1 MAKISEVF
9 GRVNEFGT
17 VDILYID
24 DAEPASCIED
34 APLTINNI
42 KHACHAC
49 HAGQTIESV
58 KYNSS
63 KITITISDA
72 RLLGIEIEGA

>member
-9 GRVNEFGT
+9 GRINEFGT

-24 DAEPASCIED
+24 DAEPATCIED

-42 KHACHAC
+42 KHAW

-72 RLLGIEIEGA
+72 RQLGIEIEGA

>member
-1 MAKISEVF
+1 MAKISEIF
-9 GRVNEFGT
+9 GRINEFGT
-17 VDILYID
+17 VDILYIE
-24 DAEPASCIED
+24 DAEPATCIED
-34 APLTINNI
+34 APSTINNI
-42 KHACHAC
+42 KPAW